1 MPEPTKWHI
10 STVSVPEATPRKLE
24 RRSVVQRKQSV
35 DNKLG
40 GGFAGRS
47 PKAGPFS
54 RLIRE

>member
-40 GGFAGRS
+40 AAGLLKGVQERGHL
-47 PKAGPFS
+47 AA
-54 RLIRE
+54 